1 MRTALSLAL
10 LAASLASVPEGVAA
24 QPLDEVMSAIR
35 NGGGWV
41 SVPIVGGRGAA
52 RTLPLPTM
60 NLTLT
65 GCVRVW
71 DGHSG
76 SWEIRARETVA
87 DTTLVVR
94 SAPGQGVPFSHKFG
108 LRSQVDVDIVWSE
121 PRDTTL
127 FLWVGLESE
136 DDDRDACVPKS

>member
-1 MRTALSLAL
+1 MRTLLSLVL
-10 LAASLASVPEGVAA
+10 LAVAAPAGARA
-24 QPLDEVMSAIR
+24 QPLDDVMSAIR

-52 RTLPLPTM
+52 HTLPVPTM
-60 NLTLT
+60 GITLT

-76 SWEIRARETVA
+76 RWEIHARETVA

-94 SAPGQGVPFSHKFG
+94 SAPGEGVPFSHTFG

-127 FLWVGLESE
+127 FLWVGLKGQ
-136 DDDRDACVPKS
+136 DDERDACVPKS